1 MHHDPNIAPQHMF
14 DGVALHDHAFQTP
27 VLPALPHLGSQSSL
41 HDRTIES
48 GPLTYEE
55 LVASN
60 NVLRTRVSELEV
72 INMMYTDNEN
82 NLRRE
87 RDEAVQARE
96 DLKRRVDELERQ
108 LGPSENEPPHK
119 RARIADDAAENTIES
134 LPPSAPVAEPE
145 Q

>member
-27 VLPALPHLGSQSSL
+27 ALPHLGSHPSTNSMSGM
-41 HDRTIES
+41 HDRSIES

-87 RDEAVQARE
+87 RDEALQAKE
-96 DLKRRVDELERQ
+96 ELKRRIAELEYQASSSEPDR
-108 LGPSENEPPHK
+108 PSK
-119 RARIADDAAENTIES
+119 RARIDENPARAPLAEADAVADA
-134 LPPSAPVAEPE
+134 E